1 MEIFETPPRYNPK
14 KIRPVHRIHWPLTPY
29 QLFSPVSSVFL
40 NNLTQE
46 EQILGL
52 YKLYNDFVK
61 VFNQLLEEYI
71 KLIDAYNELYD
82 HILQYDD
89 VIRDLQEAMV
99 NLQNYITN
107 IVIEIMNKI
116 LEGDQN
122 TLKEA
127 KDYTD
132 SKLGELEDK
141 IESGELGGGF
151 GGYMYGGLTAAEY
164 DAMQWTAT
172 DYESMDWTAIEYDTR
187 AKYVLFGED
196 GTIYLQFK
204 ETVTAN
210 ELENVFD
217 LANPPVVLGR
227 RYQVEISLGNFTGG
241 DNGVA
246 QLEIVG
252 ENTLGNDVNINV
264 PAAGFASVVI
274 VPTTAAPTA
283 VRVRAGASS
292 VTGSN
297 AYIKIK
303 PLGEYNGSN
312 R

>member
-1 MEIFETPPRYNPK
+1 METPPRYQPK
-14 KIRPVHRIHWPLTPY
+14 HIKRVHRIHWPLTPY

-61 VFNQLLEEYI
+61 VFNQLLEEYQ
-71 KLIDAYNELYD
+71 KLVDAYNDLYD
-82 HILQYDD
+82 HISDYDEI
-89 VIRDLQEAMV
+89 IRDLQEEMV

-107 IVIEIMNKI
+107 IIIEIMNKI

-132 SKLGELEDK
+132 SKLKDLEDK
-141 IESGELGGGF
+141 IESGEVGGGF

-164 DAMQWTAT
+164 DALQWTAT
-172 DYESMDWTAIEYDTR
+172 DYEAMDWTAIEYDTR
-187 AKYVLFGED
+187 AKFVLFGED

-204 ETVTAN
+204 ETLTAN

-241 DNGVA
+241 TNGIA
-246 QLEIVG
+246 HLEIVG
-252 ENTLGNDVNINV
+252 ENTLGQTLPINV
-264 PAAGFASVVI
+264 PDCGFASVVI
-274 VPTTAAPTA
+274 IPTTAAPTA
-283 VRVRAGASS
+283 VRVASGEAAI
-292 VTGSN
+292 TASN